1 MKNDT
6 ILEELPVTEYLP
18 FSITP
23 MIIQLLGRICFCQ
36 RHGQHLVTLGSKR
49 EFYRVSKWV
58 RSTVI
63 TPPPQQPIYK
73 AIYRGPNSVM
83 FLTIAGA
90 HLKRQLWGFT
100 PLEDSENRFMLLKKS
115 EKGTLEWWSLELS
128 IIILLFQGT
137 SKILLSDDNTHQNG
151 QLFFLNLWRIHY
163 IHRSIIPFVRE
174 EQQSSNGSLNLNRRI
189 SLGGWRRKLTRNAS
203 YDGKSHVFSKLSK

>member
-1 MKNDT
+1 MWFVGFVVAMGLKPQAISNHQLLQGGPLCKNM
-6 ILEELPVTEYLP
+6 L
-18 FSITP
+18 ITP
-23 MIIQLLGRICFCQ
+23 ISRVIIP
-36 RHGQHLVTLGSKR
+36 
-49 EFYRVSKWV
+49 VS
-58 RSTVI
+58 RVI
-63 TPPPQQPIYK
+63 TQGKPIYK